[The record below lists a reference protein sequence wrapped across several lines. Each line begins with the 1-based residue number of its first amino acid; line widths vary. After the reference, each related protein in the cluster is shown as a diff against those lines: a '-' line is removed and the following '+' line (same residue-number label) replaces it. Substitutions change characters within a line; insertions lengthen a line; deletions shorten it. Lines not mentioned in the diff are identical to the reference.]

1 MQLTK
6 SSCVTND
13 GTFKQNP
20 ASSEID
26 FCSKLMLL
34 SLQVQ
39 VFHLNSD
46 TFFWDEY
53 LMKLYVK

>member
-6 SSCVTND
+6 SSCVTNG
-13 GTFKQNP
+13 GTLKQNP
-20 ASSEID
+20 ASSEIN
-26 FCSKLMLL
+26 FCSKLTML
-34 SLQVQ
+34 SFQVQ

-46 TFFWDEY
+46 IFFWDEY